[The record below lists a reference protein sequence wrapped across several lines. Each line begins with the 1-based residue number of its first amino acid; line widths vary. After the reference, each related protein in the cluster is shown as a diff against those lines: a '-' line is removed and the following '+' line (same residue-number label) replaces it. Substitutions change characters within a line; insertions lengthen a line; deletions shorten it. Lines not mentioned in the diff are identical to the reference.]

1 MINLYKEDC
10 FDRFN
15 SLQDDSIDHVFT
27 SPPYNRKRNDKYE
40 FYDDNISDYYRF
52 LCDVLDQSLRV
63 SKGNVFLNVQKN
75 YYNKIEVFKL
85 IGKYAESIQEIF
97 IWEKT
102 NPLPSSG
109 LSITNAYEF
118 IIVLGQ
124 RLKSNK
130 TYTKNILK
138 TSVSRPMYGHRAVMK
153 KEVAE
158 FFIENFTKKNDLI
171 YDPFMGVG
179 TTALICSQLERKCIG
194 SELTSEYYIASLE
207 RLSQIQMS
215 LFK

>member
-40 FYDDNISDYYRF
+40 FYDDNISDYYQF

-85 IGKYAESIQEIF
+85 IGRYAESIQEVF
-97 IWEKT
+97 IWEKS

-109 LSITNAYEF
+109 FSITNAYEF

-158 FFIENFTKKNDLI
+158 FFIENFTKENELI

-179 TTALICSQLERKCIG
+179 TTSLVCAQYNRRCLG
-194 SELTSEYYIASLE
+194 SELTEEYYIASLE
-207 RLSQIQMS
+207 RLSKVQMS
-215 LFK
+215 LF